1 MSKSPQS
8 QQHADIFQSLGG
20 GGVAG
25 GDPTTG
31 IQFQKKLITS
41 QQRENELK
49 MNIYAYQDLV
59 QRKDEELQVLQ
70 D

>member
-1 MSKSPQS
+1 MG
-8 QQHADIFQSLGG
+8 GG
-20 GGVAG
+20 GGV
-25 GDPTTG
+25 DPTATG
-31 IQFQKKLITS
+31 QFQKKLITS

-59 QRKDEELQVLQ
+59 QRKDEELQILQ